1 MMKIF
6 RIILIIILILVIGCP
21 EMSAQEPV
29 VPSDTTTVVKNRK
42 SASVARDEPVVKV
55 EGSPKVERVHTTDS
69 ALQRKHSPKIAIALS
84 AVLPGAG
91 QVYNKKAW
99 KIPIIYTCIGGGVAL
114 SCYFG
119 HEMKAYEKEYI
130 HRANGETD
138 LLDPGLSEYGD
149 ESLIS
154 MKKSYTRY
162 MEISI
167 AATAIFYVLNII
179 DAAVDAHL
187 YYFDISDDLTFH
199 ISPYVQSSFMAAP
212 SHAGVS
218 FALKWK

>member
-6 RIILIIILILVIGCP
+6 RIILILIFIVTSGCM
-21 EMSAQEPV
+21 ELSAQDTPV
-29 VPSDTTTVVKNRK
+29 ATDTTQSVRKAKSSSRGKSEAIVKADGNQ
-42 SASVARDEPVVKV
+42 P
-55 EGSPKVERVHTTDS
+55 VERVHTTDS
-69 ALQRKHSPKIAIALS
+69 ALQKKHSPKIAIALS

-99 KIPIIYTCIGGGVAL
+99 KIPIVYTLIGGGVVL
-114 SCYFG
+114 CCYFD
-119 HEMKAYEKEYI
+119 HERRACINEYM

-138 LLDPGLSEYGD
+138 QLSSKFAKHDNET
-149 ESLIS
+149 LIS
-154 MKKSYTRY
+154 MKQSYTRY

-167 AATAIFYVLNII
+167 AATGIFYLLNII

-199 ISPYVQSSFMAAP
+199 IRPYAQPSFLAAP
-212 SHAGVS
+212 AHAGVS
-218 FALKWK
+218 FSLRWR

>member
-1 MMKIF
+1 MMKIS
-6 RIILIIILILVIGCP
+6 RIILILIFLFLIGCP
-21 EMSAQEPV
+21 DLSAQEPV
-29 VPSDTTTVVKNRK
+29 APSDTAAMVKNRK
-42 SASVARDEPVVKV
+42 SSAVDRGGPVVKA

-69 ALQRKHSPKIAIALS
+69 ALQKKHSPKIAIALS

-99 KIPIIYTCIGGGVAL
+99 KIPIVYTLIGGGVAL

-119 HEMKAYEKEYI
+119 HEMKDCEKEYI
-130 HRANGETD
+130 HRANGEVD
-138 LLDPGLSEYGD
+138 LLDPDLAQYEN
-149 ESLIS
+149 ETLIT

-167 AATAIFYVLNII
+167 AATGVFYLLNII

-199 ISPYVQSSFMAAP
+199 IRPYAQPSFLAAP
-212 SHAGVS
+212 AHAGVS
-218 FALKWK
+218 FSLRWR

>member
-6 RIILIIILILVIGCP
+6 RIILIFIFLILIVCP
-21 EMSAQEPV
+21 DLSAQDPV
-29 VPSDTTTVVKNRK
+29 APADTTVAVKNRK
-42 SASVARDEPVVKV
+42 ASAGRGEPVVRT
-55 EGSPKVERVHTTDS
+55 EGTPKMERVHTTDS
-69 ALQRKHSPKIAIALS
+69 VLQKKHSPKIAIALS

-119 HEMKAYEKEYI
+119 YEMKDCEIEYL
-130 HRANGETD
+130 HRANGEVD
-138 LLDPGLSEYGD
+138 LLDPDLAHYEN
-149 ESLIS
+149 ETLIT

-167 AATAIFYVLNII
+167 AATAVFYVLNII

-199 ISPYVQSSFMAAP
+199 ISPYAQPSFLAAP
-212 SHAGVS
+212 AHAGVS
-218 FALKWK
+218 FTLKWK

>member
-6 RIILIIILILVIGCP
+6 RIILIFIFLFLIVCP
-21 EMSAQEPV
+21 DLSAQDPV
-29 VPSDTTTVVKNRK
+29 VPSDTTAAVKNRK
-42 SASVARDEPVVKV
+42 TSADRGEPVVRM
-55 EGSPKVERVHTTDS
+55 EGTPQVERVHTTDS

-91 QVYNKKAW
+91 QVYNRKAW

-119 HEMKAYEKEYI
+119 HEMKSYEKEYI
-130 HRANGETD
+130 HRANGETA
-138 LLDPGLSEYGD
+138 LLDPELAEYGD

-167 AATAIFYVLNII
+167 AATGIFYVLNII

-199 ISPYVQSSFMAAP
+199 IRPYAQPSFLVAP
-212 SHAGVS
+212 AHAGVS
-218 FALKWK
+218 FSLRWR

>member
-6 RIILIIILILVIGCP
+6 RIILILIFIVTAGCM
-21 EMSAQEPV
+21 ELSAQDTPV
-29 VPSDTTTVVKNRK
+29 ATDTTQTVRKAKSSSRGKNEAIVK
-42 SASVARDEPVVKV
+42 A
-55 EGSPKVERVHTTDS
+55 EGNHPVERVHTTDS
-69 ALQRKHSPKIAIALS
+69 ALQKKHSPKIAIALS

-119 HEMKAYEKEYI
+119 HEMKDCEKEYL
-130 HRANGETD
+130 HRENGEVD
-138 LLDPGLSEYGD
+138 LLDPDLSQYANET
-149 ESLIS
+149 LIT

-167 AATAIFYVLNII
+167 AATGIFYLLNII

-199 ISPYVQSSFMAAP
+199 IRPYAQPSFLAAP
-212 SHAGVS
+212 AHAGVAFS
-218 FALKWK
+218 LRW